1 MKTLSIDIETFSS
14 VDLTTCGVHKYV
26 ESEDFQ
32 VLLFAY
38 SVDYGPVNV
47 VDFACV
53 DDDGLTQSLPPEIY
67 KALFDPAVEKTAYN
81 AAFERTCLSKW
92 FGRYCDPAQWDC
104 TMVLA
109 AECGLPLGLKAVGE
123 ALGLPEDKAKMKEGA
138 DLIRLFCQPHKPTK
152 NKPYTRVT
160 PDMEFVK
167 WLTFIRYNKRDVEV
181 ENTIRQILLK
191 WRPDRSEHKLWELD
205 QQINDRGIGA
215 DLTLANNAIVIGNSY
230 RDELLEEAKAISGI
244 DNPNSVEQ
252 VKAWLLE
259 QEGMTVSSLNKKAV
273 AEVVAGL
280 SKEDSKR
287 FMDLRAEFSKSSVK
301 KYEAILRSACADEH
315 IHGCF
320 QFAGAGRT
328 GRWAGR
334 LVQLQNLPQNHL
346 EDLDAARQLVS
357 MGDAETFEM
366 LYAPNVQQTLSELIR
381 TALIPEDGQKFIVA
395 DFSAIE
401 ARVIAWIAGE
411 QWRMD
416 AFAQGK
422 DIYCESA
429 SQAFKVPVEK
439 HGINGHLRQKG
450 KVLELAC
457 GYGGGVGA
465 MKAFGAD
472 KLGMSDE
479 EIADTVD
486 KWREA
491 SPHITALWKSLEN
504 AAIRCIRRRSSTM
517 STVGNIRF
525 DMEEGSTLW
534 MTLPSG
540 RRIAYRGADYGE
552 NKWGNRSITYMGT
565 DQQTKKWTRI
575 ETWGGKLTENLVQAT
590 ARDCLKTAMLNL
602 HNAGYDIRGHV
613 HDEVIITADMDA
625 SVADV
630 TRIMGAPIGWAP
642 GLVLRADGYE
652 CMYYRKD

>member
-1 MKTLSIDIETFSS
+1 MKTLSIDIETYSS
-14 VDLTTCGVHKYV
+14 VDLGACGVHKYV
-26 ESEDFQ
+26 ESEDFE

-38 SVDYGPVNV
+38 SIDYGPVRV
-47 VDFACV
+47 IDIA
-53 DDDGLTQSLPPEIY
+53 GTPEDEWWFVPKLIY
-67 KALFDPAVEKTAYN
+67 DALYDPAVEKTAYN
-81 AAFERTCLSKW
+81 AAFEIACLSKW
-92 FGRYCDPAQWDC
+92 LPKPLDPSQWDC

-109 AECGLPLGLKAVGE
+109 SECGLPLGLKAVGE
-123 ALGLPEDKAKMKEGA
+123 ALNLSEDKAKMKEGA
-138 DLIRLFCQPHKPTK
+138 DLIRLFCMPRKPTK
-152 NKPYTRVT
+152 NKPYRRIT
-160 PDMEFVK
+160 PDMEPEK
-167 WLTFIRYNKRDVEV
+167 WALFKEYNKRDVEV
-181 ENTIRQILLK
+181 ENTIRQTLLK
-191 WRPDRSEHKLWELD
+191 WRPDRTEHQLWVLD
-205 QQINDRGIGA
+205 QQINTRGIKA
-215 DLTLANNAIVIGNSY
+215 DVVLAENAIAIGNTY
-230 RDELLEEAKAISGI
+230 RAELLDKAKSISGI
-244 DNPNSVEQ
+244 ENPNSTEQ
-252 VKAWLLE
+252 VKAWLYE
-259 QEGMTVSSLNKKAV
+259 QEGVSVTSLNKKAI
-273 AEVVAGL
+273 ADVVAGL
-280 SKEDSKR
+280 NNEDSKA
-287 FMDLRAEFSKSSVK
+287 FMDLRTEFSKSSVK
-301 KYEAILRSACADEH
+301 KYEAILRSACDDGY
-315 IHGCF
+315 IRGCF

-346 EDLDAARQLVS
+346 EDLDSARQLVRS
-357 MGDAETFEM
+357 GDAETFEI

-381 TALIPEDGQKFIVA
+381 TALIPDDGQQFLVA

-401 ARVIAWIAGE
+401 ARVIAWIANE

-486 KWREA
+486 KWRAA

-504 AAIRCIRRRSSTM
+504 SATKCIRKGMSTI
-517 STVGNIRF
+517 STVGHIRF
-525 DMEEGSTLW
+525 DMEDGVMW

-540 RRIAYRGADYGE
+540 RRIAYWGASYGE
-552 NKWGNRSITYMGT
+552 NKWGNPSITYMGK
-565 DQQTKKWTRI
+565 DQTTGKWTRL

-590 ARDCLKTAMLNL
+590 ARDCLKTAMLSLNE
-602 HNAGYDIRGHV
+602 AGYDIRGHV
-613 HDEVIITADMDA
+613 HDEVIITAPMDA
-625 SVADV
+625 KVSDV
-630 TRIMGAPIGWAP
+630 TRIMGAPIDWAP
-642 GLVLRADGYE
+642 GLLLRADGYT
-652 CMYYRKD
+652 CSYYRKD

>member
-14 VDLTTCGVHKYV
+14 VDLMSCGVHKYV

-38 SVDYGPVNV
+38 SVDFGPVNV
-47 VDFACV
+47 VDFTP
-53 DDDGLTQSLPPEIY
+53 DDEGVGGCLLPEIY
-67 KALFDPAVEKTAYN
+67 EALFDPAVEKTAYN

-138 DLIRLFCQPHKPTK
+138 DLIRLFCTPHKPTK

-160 PDMEFVK
+160 PEMEFAK
-167 WLTFIRYNKRDVEV
+167 WLTFIEYNRRDVEV

-191 WRPDRSEHKLWELD
+191 WRPDRSEHRLWVLD

-215 DLTLANNAIVIGNSY
+215 DLVLAQNAIDIGNAY
-230 RDELLEEAKAISGI
+230 RNELLEEAKAISGI
-244 DNPNSVEQ
+244 VNPNSVEQ
-252 VKAWLLE
+252 VKAWLQE
-259 QEGMTVSSLNKKAV
+259 QEGVTVTSLNKKAV
-273 AEVVAGL
+273 ADVVANL
-280 SKEDSKR
+280 SSEDSKR
-287 FMDLRAEFSKSSVK
+287 FMELRSEFSKSSVK
-301 KYEAILRSACADEH
+301 KYEAILRSACKDEH

-346 EDLDAARQLVS
+346 EDLDAARSLVRL
-357 MGDAETFEM
+357 GDADTFEC
-366 LYAPNVQQTLSELIR
+366 LYSPNVQQTLSELIR
-381 TALIPEDGQKFIVA
+381 TALIPEAGQKFIVA

-401 ARVIAWIAGE
+401 ARVIAWIADE

-504 AAIRCIRRRSSTM
+504 SAIRCIRRGMSTI
-517 STVGNIRF
+517 STVGQIRF

-540 RRIAYRGADYGE
+540 RRIAYRGAEYGE
-552 NKWGNRSITYMGT
+552 NKWGNKSITYMGT
-565 DQQTKKWTRI
+565 NQQTKKWTRI

-590 ARDCLKTAMLNL
+590 ARDCLKYAMLNL
-602 HNAGYDIRGHV
+602 ADKGYDIRGHV
-613 HDEVIITADMDA
+613 HDEVIITAPMDA
-625 SVADV
+625 NVSDV
-630 TRIMGAPIGWAP
+630 TRIMGAEVMWAP